1 MLASQPPARRRVMD
15 NESPG
20 AKEAIRLTPI
30 RKATLVGLVSLL
42 VLFAFAATA
51 AAGPIAAKKEKLAAV
66 RAQLAKVYAQSDVA
80 VERYNE
86 AASRLKDVQDRIVRT
101 QHLLKVAEYK
111 LGVAND
117 HLTARAR
124 QVYKA
129 EDAGILDVVFASRS
143 FDDLLTQLDVMQ
155 RMAQSDADTAR
166 AAKAYR
172 QEIGDRRLALEADR
186 KSAVKLVAQ
195 REESKNQVLAL
206 QAQLESTAGG
216 LKNEIADLEAK
227 AAAAAKAA
235 AEKAAAA
242 RAAAL
247 AASQSAAA
255 SSSSASS
262 GSSSSGGGGGPVVDP
277 GGSGRSAVVAIAQR
291 YLGVPYVW
299 AGASPSGFDC
309 SGLTMYCY
317 AQIGIGLSH
326 GATDQQR
333 ASTPVPLNALQPG
346 DLVFFGSASYSHHVG
361 IYVGG
366 GSMIDAPHT
375 GAVVRYD
382 SISGAWI
389 GGRF

>member
-1 MLASQPPARRRVMD
+1 MT
-15 NESPG
+15 
-20 AKEAIRLTPI
+20 LT
-30 RKATLVGLVSLL
+30 RKATFLGLVSLF
-42 VLFAFAATA
+42 VLLAFTATA
-51 AAGPIAAKKEKLAAV
+51 VAGPIAAKKQRLAAV
-66 RAQLAKVYAQSDVA
+66 QAKLDKVYAQSDVA
-80 VERYNE
+80 VEQYNE
-86 AASRLKDVQDRIVRT
+86 ATSRLQTVEERIARNK
-101 QHLLKVAEYK
+101 HLLHVAEYK

-117 HLTARAR
+117 HLTSRAR

-129 EDAGILDVVFASRS
+129 NDAGILDVVFASRT

-155 RMAQSDADTAR
+155 RMTASDASVVH

-172 QEIGDRRLALEADR
+172 QEIADRRLALEADH
-186 KSAVKLVAQ
+186 KAAVKLVAQ

-206 QAQLESTAGG
+206 QSQLESTAGG
-216 LKNEIADLEAK
+216 LKNQIAELEAK
-227 AAAAAKAA
+227 AAAAAKAKAEA
-235 AEKAAAA
+235 A
-242 RAAAL
+242 AAAL
-247 AASQSAAA
+247 AAAQASAAN
-255 SSSSASS
+255 SSS
-262 GSSSSGGGGGPVVDP
+262 GSSSSGGGGGGTVVDP
-277 GGSGRSAVVAIAQR
+277 GGSGHSSVVAIAQR

-299 AGASPSGFDC
+299 GGASPSGFDC
-309 SGLTMYCY
+309 SGLAMYCY
-317 AQIGIGLSH
+317 AQIGIYLSH

-333 ASTPVPLNALQPG
+333 ASKPVPLSALQPG